1 MNLLLLQPKDNPRED
16 TLLHLWAKDEI
27 SFLFHAGANEAEGE
41 DGWLFYDLVVVVD
54 VRAYFLNDAF
64 PLIARELHKANSRHN
79 LI

>member
-41 DGWLFYDLVVVVD
+41 DG
-54 VRAYFLNDAF
+54 
-64 PLIARELHKANSRHN
+64 
-79 LI
+79 